1 MPCARR
7 NALRAYAR
15 ARQLTR
21 TRMDSA
27 RPRPARPV
35 PSTRKPSAW
44 AAIRAPKR
52 TPANQGWR
60 RFANSRRRDP
70 RGRSKFTI
78 VDISCGKTLSLS
90 VEIGGGGGKLQSP
103 ALPLG
108 FPPGRCDLSSC
119 FQLEGRESSRWNDFS
134 NPNAGEARCWDAGR
148 ILESRRNSLSQDRPM
163 PENPNRAEVARRVE
177 KAEKLLQKGKTADA
191 LAEYLQILEGDS
203 QNDNV
208 RQMAAELCLSLNRGE
223 QAVRLLGEL
232 FERQVAA
239 ADATRASLTYK
250 KLARYANPTWEQ
262 KVRFGQLLEH
272 SNKKLAI
279 GTYENALEDLQRQ
292 GKKEETLLVLRR
304 IVSLEPSQPNHL
316 RMAELSAEL
325 GEHVMASQ
333 AFLQLAELAET
344 SGGNSSSWFERAY
357 TENPTDPKMA
367 TAYGKSLLSQGEA
380 GAAIF
385 IFEPLVHSGDAS
397 LELRDLYAQ
406 ALLSAD
412 RCLESEPLIWQAFE
426 QNPTRMHQVVN
437 LIGKMIDSELDAEA
451 VALARKLEAFQRRR
465 GERRSFITTMQ
476 ELLASHR
483 PSAEMLEFLAELF
496 NASNRETDY
505 AQALLKLFELYCTK
519 HDYQKAGECLDRAAE
534 VDPYEPG
541 HQKRLEALRGKIDDQ
556 RFNVIAS
563 RFTTVKKEEQ
573 EVKVQ
578 EPTLGAAA
586 LQELFPREEER
597 NQDLQKLYIAAGIE
611 PQYAKSATP
620 ASPSVPAP
628 ANGGQAV
635 PAAAA
640 TAASEAADVS
650 SLARVAEI
658 TRKLYHQGN
667 AEGVL
672 RTAADEIGANW
683 RSGRC
688 IAALRKPGLPPSSV
702 QEHHM
707 DGLIP
712 ASSAALVS
720 LVETLQ
726 DLAVARGTVTVGD
739 AKNAP
744 ELMGVRSAI
753 EELQIESLLA
763 LPLTEGNDQI
773 GVLILTQNTSRVWQP
788 SEVLVIR
795 TLSDQV
801 LIALNNAGLRRL
813 VKNLSV
819 TDEKS
824 GLLKRASYLD
834 LLQAETRRG
843 LQQGTAVTVLLMQFG
858 RRSAL
863 IKEYGEQAVTAVMEQ
878 IGQLFSANIRT
889 NDLAFRYEATTVA
902 LVLGDTGEKEA
913 LLAVEKLRRL
923 LKEVR
928 FPGKDKGVE
937 FSAGLAPAVMRQHF
951 DPVDIVTE
959 VANRADQALEQ
970 AVAQGAGKIVAQA
983 PQFAAAAAMA

>member
-1 MPCARR
+1 
-7 NALRAYAR
+7 
-15 ARQLTR
+15 
-21 TRMDSA
+21 
-27 RPRPARPV
+27 
-35 PSTRKPSAW
+35 
-44 AAIRAPKR
+44 
-52 TPANQGWR
+52 
-60 RFANSRRRDP
+60 
-70 RGRSKFTI
+70 
-78 VDISCGKTLSLS
+78 
-90 VEIGGGGGKLQSP
+90 
-103 ALPLG
+103 
-108 FPPGRCDLSSC
+108 
-119 FQLEGRESSRWNDFS
+119 
-134 NPNAGEARCWDAGR
+134 
-148 ILESRRNSLSQDRPM
+148 M
-163 PENPNRAEVARRVE
+163 PEIPNRADVARRVE

-191 LAEYLQILEGDS
+191 LAEYLQILESDP

-208 RQMAAELCLSLNRGE
+208 RQMAADLCLSLNKGA
-223 QAVRLLGEL
+223 QAVNLLGEL

-239 ADATRASLTYK
+239 MEATRASLTYK

-279 GTYENALEDLQRQ
+279 GTYENAMEDLQRQ
-292 GKKEETLLVLRR
+292 GKKEEGLLVLRR
-304 IVSLEPSQPNHL
+304 IVSLEPSQANHL
-316 RMAELSAEL
+316 RVAELSAEL

-333 AFLQLAELAET
+333 SFLQLAELCES
-344 SGGNSSSWFERAY
+344 SGADASQWFERAY
-357 TENPTDPKMA
+357 AENPSDAKIA
-367 TAYGKSLLSQGEA
+367 LAYGKSLLSRGEA

-385 IFEPLVHSGDAS
+385 IFEPLVQSGDAS
-397 LELRDLYAQ
+397 LDLRDLYAQ
-406 ALLSAD
+406 ALLSAE
-412 RCLESEPLIWQAFE
+412 RCVDSEPLIWQLFE
-426 QNPTRMHQVVN
+426 QNPARMHQVVA

-505 AQALLKLFELYCTK
+505 AQALLKLFDLYCTK

-541 HQKRLEALRGKIDDQ
+541 HQRRLEALRGKIDDQ

-573 EVKVQ
+573 TIKVE

-586 LQELFPREEER
+586 LQDLMLQAEILVQYGMRSKAIERLQRIQELFPREEER
-597 NQDLQKLYIAAGIE
+597 NQDLQRLYIAAGIE
-611 PQYAKSATP
+611 PQYAKSAAAP
-620 ASPSVPAP
+620 APAPAAASNDQSVPVVPAP
-628 ANGGQAV
+628 A
-635 PAAAA
+635 A
-640 TAASEAADVS
+640 TATSDAADVS

-672 RTAADEIGANW
+672 KTTANEIGSNW
-683 RSGRC
+683 KTARC

-702 QEHHM
+702 QEYHT

-739 AKNAP
+739 AGNAP
-744 ELMGVRSAI
+744 ELMGVRQAV

-773 GVLILTQNTSRVWQP
+773 GVLILTQNTGRVWQAA
-788 SEVLVIR
+788 EVLVIR

-863 IKEYGEQAVTAVMEQ
+863 IKEYGEQSVTAVMEQ

-923 LKEVR
+923 LAEVR
-928 FPGKDKGVE
+928 YPGKDKAVE
-937 FSAGLAPAVMRQHF
+937 FSAGLAQAVMRQHY

-959 VANRADQALEQ
+959 VVNRADHALEQ
-970 AVAQGAGKIVAQA
+970 AMTQGLGKIVTQA
-983 PQFAAAAAMA
+983 PQFAASAAVA

>member
-1 MPCARR
+1 MLVRGVNPRIKAE
-7 NALRAYAR
+7 L
-15 ARQLTR
+15 
-21 TRMDSA
+21 SVA
-27 RPRPARPV
+27 RP
-35 PSTRKPSAW
+35 
-44 AAIRAPKR
+44 
-52 TPANQGWR
+52 
-60 RFANSRRRDP
+60 
-70 RGRSKFTI
+70 
-78 VDISCGKTLSLS
+78 
-90 VEIGGGGGKLQSP
+90 
-103 ALPLG
+103 
-108 FPPGRCDLSSC
+108 
-119 FQLEGRESSRWNDFS
+119 
-134 NPNAGEARCWDAGR
+134 
-148 ILESRRNSLSQDRPM
+148 PM

-191 LAEYLQILEGDS
+191 LAEYLQILESDP

-208 RQMAAELCLSLNRGE
+208 RQIAADLCLSLNKGA

-250 KLARYANPTWEQ
+250 KLARYTNPTWEQ

-292 GKKEETLLVLRR
+292 GKKEEGLLVLRR

-316 RMAELSAEL
+316 RVAELAADL

-333 AFLQLAELAET
+333 SFLQLAELAET
-344 SGGNSSSWFERAY
+344 AGGNASPWFERAY
-357 TENPTDPKMA
+357 TENPADSKIA
-367 TAYGKSLLSQGEA
+367 VAYGKSLLSRGES

-385 IFEPLVHSGDAS
+385 IFEPLVHAGDES

-412 RCLESEPLIWQAFE
+412 RCAESEPLIWQLFE
-426 QNPTRMHQVVN
+426 QNPARMHQVVS

-451 VALARKLEAFQRRR
+451 VALAGKLEAFQRRR

-505 AQALLKLFELYCTK
+505 AQALLKLFDLYCTK
-519 HDYQKAGECLDRAAE
+519 HDYQKAGECLDRGAE

-541 HQKRLEALRGKIDDQ
+541 HQKRLETLRGKIDDQ

-563 RFTTVKKEEQ
+563 RFAATVKKEEQ
-573 EVKVQ
+573 AVKVQ

-586 LQELFPREEER
+586 LQDLMLQAEILVQYGMRSKAIERLQRIQELFPREEER
-597 NQDLQKLYIAAGIE
+597 NQELQRLYIAAGIE
-611 PQYAKSATP
+611 PQYAKPVTTSAPTAAA
-620 ASPSVPAP
+620 AS
-628 ANGGQAV
+628 GDQAA

-640 TAASEAADVS
+640 AASQAADVS
-650 SLARVAEI
+650 SLAKVAEI

-672 RTAADEIGANW
+672 KTAANEIGANW
-683 RSGRC
+683 RTARC
-688 IAALRKPGLPPSSV
+688 IAALRKPGLPPSSM
-702 QEHHM
+702 QEYHM

-726 DLAVARGTVTVGD
+726 DLAVARGTVTIGD
-739 AKNAP
+739 ARNAP
-744 ELMGVRSAI
+744 ELMGVRSAV

-773 GVLILTQNTSRVWQP
+773 GALILTQNVGRVWQA

-858 RRSAL
+858 RRGAL
-863 IKEYGEQAVTAVMEQ
+863 IKEYGEQAVTALMEQ

-889 NDLAFRYEATTVA
+889 NDLAFRYETTTVA

-923 LKEVR
+923 LAEVR

-937 FSAGLAPAVMRQHF
+937 FSAGLAQAVMRQHF

-959 VANRADQALEQ
+959 VANRADHALEL
-970 AVAQGAGKIVAQA
+970 AVAQGAGKIVSQA
-983 PQFAAAAAMA
+983 PQFAASAAVA

>member
-292 GKKEETLLVLRR
+292 GKKEEPLLVLQR

-316 RMAELSAEL
+316 RVAELSAEL

-333 AFLQLAELAET
+333 SFLQLAELAET
-344 SGGNSSSWFERAY
+344 SGGNADSWFERAY
-357 TENPTDPKMA
+357 TENPTDSKIA
-367 TAYGKSLLSQGEA
+367 VAYGKSLLSRGEA

-385 IFEPLVHSGDAS
+385 IFEPLLHSGDAS
-397 LELRDLYAQ
+397 LELRELYAQ

-412 RCLESEPLIWQAFE
+412 RCLESEPLIWQIFE
-426 QNPTRMHQVVN
+426 QNPARMHQVVN

-541 HQKRLEALRGKIDDQ
+541 HQKRLEALRGMIDDQ

-563 RFTTVKKEEQ
+563 RFTTVKREEQ

-586 LQELFPREEER
+586 LQDLMLQAEILVQYGMRSKAIERLQRIQELFPREEER
-597 NQDLQKLYIAAGIE
+597 NQDLQQLYLAAGMS
-611 PQYAKSATP
+611 PQHPEAAPLPPRPSSAGVKAQP
-620 ASPSVPAP
+620 PAP
-628 ANGGQAV
+628 AAPPRSQA
-635 PAAAA
+635 PAE
-640 TAASEAADVS
+640 SADVNS
-650 SLARVAEI
+650 FTKVAEI
-658 TRKLYHQGN
+658 TRKLYRQTN
-667 AEGVL
+667 ADAVMS
-672 RTAADEIGANW
+672 TAVNEIGAQW
-683 RSGRC
+683 KLSRC
-688 IAALRKPGLPPSSV
+688 IVATRKPGMVPSAV
-702 QEHHM
+702 KEYLG
-707 DGLIP
+707 DGI
-712 ASSAALVS
+712 
-720 LVETLQ
+720 
-726 DLAVARGTVTVGD
+726 
-739 AKNAP
+739 
-744 ELMGVRSAI
+744 
-753 EELQIESLLA
+753 
-763 LPLTEGNDQI
+763 
-773 GVLILTQNTSRVWQP
+773 
-788 SEVLVIR
+788 
-795 TLSDQV
+795 
-801 LIALNNAGLRRL
+801 
-813 VKNLSV
+813 
-819 TDEKS
+819 KS
-824 GLLKRASYLD
+824 G
-834 LLQAETRRG
+834 ET
-843 LQQGTAVTVLLMQFG
+843 
-858 RRSAL
+858 
-863 IKEYGEQAVTAVMEQ
+863 
-878 IGQLFSANIRT
+878 
-889 NDLAFRYEATTVA
+889 
-902 LVLGDTGEKEA
+902 
-913 LLAVEKLRRL
+913 
-923 LKEVR
+923 
-928 FPGKDKGVE
+928 
-937 FSAGLAPAVMRQHF
+937 
-951 DPVDIVTE
+951 
-959 VANRADQALEQ
+959 
-970 AVAQGAGKIVAQA
+970 KILNE
-983 PQFAAAAAMA
+983 

>member
-1 MPCARR
+1 
-7 NALRAYAR
+7 
-15 ARQLTR
+15 
-21 TRMDSA
+21 
-27 RPRPARPV
+27 
-35 PSTRKPSAW
+35 
-44 AAIRAPKR
+44 
-52 TPANQGWR
+52 
-60 RFANSRRRDP
+60 
-70 RGRSKFTI
+70 
-78 VDISCGKTLSLS
+78 
-90 VEIGGGGGKLQSP
+90 
-103 ALPLG
+103 
-108 FPPGRCDLSSC
+108 
-119 FQLEGRESSRWNDFS
+119 
-134 NPNAGEARCWDAGR
+134 
-148 ILESRRNSLSQDRPM
+148 M

-191 LAEYLQILEGDS
+191 LTEYLQILDS
-203 QNDNV
+203 DPQNDNV
-208 RQMAAELCLSLNRGE
+208 RQMAADLCLSLNKGP

-239 ADATRASLTYK
+239 AEATRASLTYK

-279 GTYENALEDLQRQ
+279 GTYENALEDLQKQ
-292 GKKEETLLVLRR
+292 GRKEEVLLVLGRV
-304 IVSLEPSQPNHL
+304 VSLEPSQTNHL
-316 RMAELSAEL
+316 RVGELSAEL

-333 AFLQLAELAET
+333 SFLQLAELAEAA
-344 SGGNSSSWFERAY
+344 GGNGSSWFERAY
-357 TENPTDPKMA
+357 SENPTDSKIA
-367 TAYGKSLLSQGEA
+367 VAYGKSLLSRGEA

-385 IFEPLVHSGDAS
+385 IFEPLVHAGDAS
-397 LELRDLYAQ
+397 LDLRDLYAQ
-406 ALLSAD
+406 ALLAAG
-412 RCLESEPLIWQAFE
+412 RCVESEPLIWQLFE
-426 QNPTRMHQVVN
+426 QNPARMHQVVN

-465 GERRSFITTMQ
+465 GERRSFIATMQ

-483 PSAEMLEFLAELF
+483 PSAETLEFLAELF

-505 AQALLKLFELYCTK
+505 AQALLKLFDLYCAK
-519 HDYQKAGECLDRAAE
+519 HDYQKAGECLDRAAD
-534 VDPYEPG
+534 VDPYERG
-541 HQKRLEALRGKIDDQ
+541 HQKRLESLRGKIDDQ
-556 RFNVIAS
+556 RFKVIAS
-563 RFTTVKKEEQ
+563 RFTTVKKEQ
-573 EVKVQ
+573 QTVKVE

-586 LQELFPREEER
+586 LQDLMLQAEILVQYGMRSKAIERLQRIRELFPREEEH
-597 NQDLQKLYIAAGIE
+597 NQELQRLYISAGIE
-611 PQYAKSATP
+611 PQYARSGPT
-620 ASPSVPAP
+620 
-628 ANGGQAV
+628 AV
-635 PAAAA
+635 PAAPAAANGDQAAPAVVTTAA
-640 TAASEAADVS
+640 TAPPTTAASDTADVS

-672 RTAADEIGANW
+672 KTAANEVGGNW
-683 RSGRC
+683 RAARC

-702 QEHHM
+702 QEYHM
-707 DGLIP
+707 EGLIP

-726 DLAVARGTVTVGD
+726 DLAVARGTVTIGD
-739 AKNAP
+739 AGNAP
-744 ELMGVRSAI
+744 ELMGVRSAV

-773 GVLILTQNTSRVWQP
+773 GVLILTQNTGRVWQP

-843 LQQGTAVTVLLMQFG
+843 LQQGTTVTVLLMQFG
-858 RRSAL
+858 RRGAL
-863 IKEYGEQAVTAVMEQ
+863 IREHGEQAVTAAMEQ

-923 LKEVR
+923 LAEVR
-928 FPGKDKGVE
+928 FPGKDQGVE
-937 FSAGLAPAVMRQHF
+937 FNAGLAQAVMRQHF

-959 VANRADQALEQ
+959 VANRADHALEQ
-970 AVAQGAGKIVAQA
+970 AVAQSAGTVVSQPPPSAASAAVA
-983 PQFAAAAAMA
+983 

>member
-1 MPCARR
+1 
-7 NALRAYAR
+7 
-15 ARQLTR
+15 
-21 TRMDSA
+21 
-27 RPRPARPV
+27 
-35 PSTRKPSAW
+35 
-44 AAIRAPKR
+44 
-52 TPANQGWR
+52 
-60 RFANSRRRDP
+60 
-70 RGRSKFTI
+70 
-78 VDISCGKTLSLS
+78 
-90 VEIGGGGGKLQSP
+90 
-103 ALPLG
+103 
-108 FPPGRCDLSSC
+108 
-119 FQLEGRESSRWNDFS
+119 
-134 NPNAGEARCWDAGR
+134 
-148 ILESRRNSLSQDRPM
+148 M
-163 PENPNRAEVARRVE
+163 PENPNRVEISRRVE

-191 LAEYLQILEGDS
+191 LAEYLQILESDRE
-203 QNDNV
+203 NDNV
-208 RQMAAELCLSLNRGE
+208 RQMAAELCLSLNKGA

-250 KLARYANPTWEQ
+250 KLARYASPTWEQ

-292 GKKEETLLVLRR
+292 GKKEEGLLVLRR

-316 RMAELSAEL
+316 RVAELAAEL
-325 GEHVMASQ
+325 GEHVMAAQS
-333 AFLQLAELAET
+333 FLQLAELAET
-344 SGGNSSSWFERAY
+344 AGGNASPWFERAY
-357 TENPTDPKMA
+357 TEDPTESKIA
-367 TAYGKSLLSQGEA
+367 VAYGKSLLSRGES

-385 IFEPLVHSGDAS
+385 IFEPLVQAGDAS

-406 ALLSAD
+406 ALLAAD
-412 RCLESEPLIWQAFE
+412 RCVDSEPLIWQMFE
-426 QNPTRMHQVVN
+426 QNPARMHQVVN
-437 LIGKMIDSELDAEA
+437 LIGKMIDSELDVEA
-451 VALARKLEAFQRRR
+451 VALARKLEVFQRRR

-505 AQALLKLFELYCTK
+505 AQALLKLFDLYCTK
-519 HDYQKAGECLDRAAE
+519 HDYQRAGECLDRAAE

-541 HQKRLEALRGKIDDQ
+541 HQKRLEGLRGKIDDQ

-563 RFTTVKKEEQ
+563 RFAATVKKEEQ

-586 LQELFPREEER
+586 LQDLMLQAEILVQYGMRSKAIERLQRIQELFPGEEER
-597 NQDLQKLYIAAGIE
+597 NQELQRLYIAAGIE
-611 PQYAKSATP
+611 PQYAKPVTP
-620 ASPSVPAP
+620 AAPVAP
-628 ANGGQAV
+628 AASGDQA
-635 PAAAA
+635 ALAA
-640 TAASEAADVS
+640 TAAASQAADVS

-672 RTAADEIGANW
+672 KTAANEIGANW
-683 RSGRC
+683 RTARC

-702 QEHHM
+702 QEYHM
-707 DGLIP
+707 EGLIP

-739 AKNAP
+739 ARNAA
-744 ELMGVRSAI
+744 ELMGVRSAV

-773 GVLILTQNTSRVWQP
+773 GVLILTQNVARVWQA

-834 LLQAETRRG
+834 LLQAEIRRG

-858 RRSAL
+858 RRNAL
-863 IKEYGEQAVTAVMEQ
+863 IREYGEQAVTAVMEQ

-913 LLAVEKLRRL
+913 LLAVGKLQRL
-923 LKEVR
+923 LAEVR

-937 FSAGLAPAVMRQHF
+937 FSAGLAQAVMRQHF

-959 VANRADQALEQ
+959 VANRADHALEL
-970 AVAQGAGKIVAQA
+970 AVAQGAGEIVSQAAQL
-983 PQFAAAAAMA
+983 AASAAVA

>member
-1 MPCARR
+1 
-7 NALRAYAR
+7 
-15 ARQLTR
+15 
-21 TRMDSA
+21 
-27 RPRPARPV
+27 
-35 PSTRKPSAW
+35 
-44 AAIRAPKR
+44 
-52 TPANQGWR
+52 
-60 RFANSRRRDP
+60 
-70 RGRSKFTI
+70 
-78 VDISCGKTLSLS
+78 
-90 VEIGGGGGKLQSP
+90 
-103 ALPLG
+103 
-108 FPPGRCDLSSC
+108 
-119 FQLEGRESSRWNDFS
+119 
-134 NPNAGEARCWDAGR
+134 
-148 ILESRRNSLSQDRPM
+148 M
-163 PENPNRAEVARRVE
+163 PETPNRAEVARRVE

-191 LAEYLQILEGDS
+191 LAEYLQILESDP

-208 RQMAAELCLSLNRGE
+208 RQMAAELCLSLNKGE

-239 ADATRASLTYK
+239 AV
-250 KLARYANPTWEQ
+250 ARYANPTWEQ

-292 GKKEETLLVLRR
+292 GKKEETLLVLQR
-304 IVSLEPSQPNHL
+304 IVNLEPSQPNHL
-316 RMAELSAEL
+316 RVAELSAEL

-333 AFLQLAELAET
+333 SFLQLAELAET
-344 SGGNSSSWFERAY
+344 SGGNASSWFERAY
-357 TENPTDPKMA
+357 TENPTDPKIA
-367 TAYGKSLLSQGEA
+367 VAYGKSLLSRGEA

-385 IFEPLVHSGDAS
+385 IFEPLLHSGDAS
-397 LELRDLYAQ
+397 LELRELYAQ

-412 RCLESEPLIWQAFE
+412 RCLESEPLIWQIFE
-426 QNPTRMHQVVN
+426 QNPARMHQVVN

-586 LQELFPREEER
+586 LQDLMLQAEILVQYGMRSKAIERLQRIQELFPREEER
-597 NQDLQKLYIAAGIE
+597 NQDLQKLYIGAGIE

-620 ASPSVPAP
+620 AAPSVPAA
-628 ANGGQAV
+628 ANGGQATST
-635 PAAAA
+635 AA

-672 RTAADEIGANW
+672 RTAANEIGANW

-744 ELMGVRSAI
+744 ELMGVRGAI

-763 LPLTEGNDQI
+763 LPLTEGTDQI

-959 VANRADQALEQ
+959 VANRADHALEQ

>member
-1 MPCARR
+1 
-7 NALRAYAR
+7 
-15 ARQLTR
+15 
-21 TRMDSA
+21 
-27 RPRPARPV
+27 
-35 PSTRKPSAW
+35 
-44 AAIRAPKR
+44 
-52 TPANQGWR
+52 
-60 RFANSRRRDP
+60 
-70 RGRSKFTI
+70 
-78 VDISCGKTLSLS
+78 
-90 VEIGGGGGKLQSP
+90 
-103 ALPLG
+103 
-108 FPPGRCDLSSC
+108 
-119 FQLEGRESSRWNDFS
+119 
-134 NPNAGEARCWDAGR
+134 
-148 ILESRRNSLSQDRPM
+148 M
-163 PENPNRAEVARRVE
+163 PENPNRAEIARRVE

-191 LAEYLQILEGDS
+191 LAEYLQILESDP

-208 RQMAAELCLSLNRGE
+208 RQMAADLCLSLNKGA

-239 ADATRASLTYK
+239 TDATRASLTYK
-250 KLARYANPTWEQ
+250 KLARYTNPAWEQ

-292 GKKEETLLVLRR
+292 GKQEEGLLVLRR

-316 RMAELSAEL
+316 RVAELAAEL

-333 AFLQLAELAET
+333 SFLQLAELAET
-344 SGGNSSSWFERAY
+344 AGGNASQWFERAY
-357 TENPTDPKMA
+357 TENPTDSKIA
-367 TAYGKSLLSQGEA
+367 VAYGKSLLSRGEA

-385 IFEPLVHSGDAS
+385 IFEPLVQSGDAS

-412 RCLESEPLIWQAFE
+412 RCVDSEPLVWQLFE
-426 QNPTRMHQVVN
+426 QNPARMHQVVG
-437 LIGKMIDSELDAEA
+437 LIGKMIDSELDVEA

-541 HQKRLEALRGKIDDQ
+541 HEKRLEALRGKIDDQ
-556 RFNVIAS
+556 RFHVIAS
-563 RFTTVKKEEQ
+563 RFAAVKKEEQ
-573 EVKVQ
+573 AVKIV

-586 LQELFPREEER
+586 LQDLMLQAEILVQYGMRSKAIERLQRIQELFPREEER
-597 NQDLQKLYIAAGIE
+597 NQELQRLYIAAGIE
-611 PQYAKSATP
+611 PQYAKATTTAVSAPTAASGDQP
-620 ASPSVPAP
+620 ASA
-628 ANGGQAV
+628 
-635 PAAAA
+635 AAAA
-640 TAASEAADVS
+640 TAAASEAADVS

-672 RTAADEIGANW
+672 KTAANEIGANW
-683 RSGRC
+683 RTARC

-702 QEHHM
+702 QEYHM
-707 DGLIP
+707 EGLIP
-712 ASSAALVS
+712 ASSLALVS

-726 DLAVARGTVTVGD
+726 DLAVARTTVTMGD
-739 AKNAP
+739 ARNAP
-744 ELMGVRSAI
+744 ELMGVRSAV

-773 GVLILTQNTSRVWQP
+773 GVLILTQNTGRVWQT

-843 LQQGTAVTVLLMQFG
+843 LQQGTAVTVVLMQFG
-858 RRSAL
+858 RRNAL
-863 IKEYGEQAVTAVMEQ
+863 IKEYGEQAVAAVMEQ

-913 LLAVEKLRRL
+913 LLAVQKLRRL
-923 LKEVR
+923 LAEVR
-928 FPGKDKGVE
+928 FPGKDQRVE
-937 FSAGLAPAVMRQHF
+937 FSAGLAQTVMRQQF

-959 VANRADQALEQ
+959 VANRADHALEL
-970 AVAQGAGKIVAQA
+970 AVAQGAGNIVSQV
-983 PQFAAAAAMA
+983 PQFAASVAVA

>member
-1 MPCARR
+1 
-7 NALRAYAR
+7 
-15 ARQLTR
+15 
-21 TRMDSA
+21 
-27 RPRPARPV
+27 
-35 PSTRKPSAW
+35 
-44 AAIRAPKR
+44 
-52 TPANQGWR
+52 
-60 RFANSRRRDP
+60 
-70 RGRSKFTI
+70 
-78 VDISCGKTLSLS
+78 
-90 VEIGGGGGKLQSP
+90 
-103 ALPLG
+103 
-108 FPPGRCDLSSC
+108 
-119 FQLEGRESSRWNDFS
+119 
-134 NPNAGEARCWDAGR
+134 
-148 ILESRRNSLSQDRPM
+148 M
-163 PENPNRAEVARRVE
+163 PENPNRAEVARRVD

-191 LAEYLQILEGDS
+191 LVEYLQILEGDP

-208 RQMAAELCLSLNRGE
+208 RQVAADLCISLNKGA

-262 KVRFGQLLEH
+262 KVRFGQLLEQ
-272 SNKKLAI
+272 SNKKLAA

-292 GKKEETLLVLRR
+292 GKKEEALLVLRR
-304 IVSLEPSQPNHL
+304 IGSLEPTQGNHL
-316 RMAELSAEL
+316 RVAELSSEL
-325 GEHVMASQ
+325 GEHVMAAQS
-333 AFLQLAELAET
+333 FLQVAGMAES
-344 SGGNSSSWFERAY
+344 SGATANPFFERAY
-357 TENPTDPKMA
+357 TENPTDSKIA
-367 TAYGKSLLSQGEA
+367 VAYGKSLLSRGEA

-385 IFEPLVHSGDAS
+385 IFQPLVQAGDES

-412 RCLESEPLIWQAFE
+412 RCVESEPLIWQLFE
-426 QNPTRMHQVVN
+426 QNPARLHQVVS

-451 VALARKLEAFQRRR
+451 VALARKLEVFQRRR
-465 GERRSFITTMQ
+465 GERRSLVTTMQ
-476 ELLASHR
+476 ELLAAHR
-483 PSAEMLEFLAELF
+483 PSVEMLEFLAELF

-505 AQALLKLFELYCTK
+505 AQALLKLFDLCCTK
-519 HDYQKAGECLDRAAE
+519 HDYQKAAECLDRAAE

-541 HQKRLEALRGKIDDQ
+541 HQKRLEELRGKIADQ

-563 RFTTVKKEEQ
+563 RFTAAKKEREEQTVKVE
-573 EVKVQ
+573 

-586 LQELFPREEER
+586 LQDLMLQAEILVQYGMRSKAIERLQRIQELFPREEER
-597 NQDLQKLYIAAGIE
+597 NHDLQKLYIAAGIE
-611 PQYAKSATP
+611 PQYARSVTPSA
-620 ASPSVPAP
+620 PSA
-628 ANGGQAV
+628 
-635 PAAAA
+635 PAAASSDVAA
-640 TAASEAADVS
+640 TAAASEAADVS

-672 RTAADEIGANW
+672 KTTANEIGSNWRTA
-683 RSGRC
+683 RC

-702 QEHHM
+702 QEYHM

-712 ASSAALVS
+712 ASSAALVT
-720 LVETLQ
+720 LVEAVQ
-726 DLAVARGTVTVGD
+726 DLAVARGTVTLGD
-739 AKNAP
+739 AGNAP
-744 ELMGVRSAI
+744 ELIGVRSAV
-753 EELQIESLLA
+753 EELQIQSLLA
-763 LPLTEGNDQI
+763 LPLTEGNDQV
-773 GVLILTQNTSRVWQP
+773 GVLILTQNAGRVWQP

-858 RRSAL
+858 RRSTL

-923 LKEVR
+923 LGEVR
-928 FPGKDKGVE
+928 FPGKDKAVE
-937 FSAGLAPAVMRQHF
+937 FSAGLAQAVMRQHF
-951 DPVDIVTE
+951 DPADIVTE
-959 VANRADQALEQ
+959 VANRADHALEL
-970 AVAQGAGKIVAQA
+970 AAAQGSGKIVSQA
-983 PQFAAAAAMA
+983 PQFAASAAVA

>member
-1 MPCARR
+1 
-7 NALRAYAR
+7 
-15 ARQLTR
+15 
-21 TRMDSA
+21 
-27 RPRPARPV
+27 
-35 PSTRKPSAW
+35 
-44 AAIRAPKR
+44 
-52 TPANQGWR
+52 
-60 RFANSRRRDP
+60 
-70 RGRSKFTI
+70 
-78 VDISCGKTLSLS
+78 
-90 VEIGGGGGKLQSP
+90 
-103 ALPLG
+103 
-108 FPPGRCDLSSC
+108 
-119 FQLEGRESSRWNDFS
+119 
-134 NPNAGEARCWDAGR
+134 
-148 ILESRRNSLSQDRPM
+148 M

-191 LAEYLQILEGDS
+191 LAEYLQILESDP

-208 RQMAAELCLSLNRGE
+208 RQVAADLCLSLSKGA

-232 FERQVAA
+232 FDRQVASK
-239 ADATRASLTYK
+239 DATRASLTYK

-262 KVRFGQLLEH
+262 KVHFGQLLEN

-292 GKKEETLLVLRR
+292 GQKEEGLLVLRQ
-304 IVSLEPSQPNHL
+304 IVSLDPSQQNHL
-316 RMAELSAEL
+316 RVAEWAAEL
-325 GEHVMASQ
+325 GEHVLASQ
-333 AFLQLAELAET
+333 SFLQLAQLMET
-344 SGGNSSSWFERAY
+344 SGGNAGPWFERAY
-357 TENPTDPKMA
+357 TENPTESKIA
-367 TAYGKSLLSQGEA
+367 LAYGKSLLSRGEA

-385 IFEPLVHSGDAS
+385 IFEPLVQSGDAS

-412 RCLESEPLIWQAFE
+412 RCVESEPLIWQIFE
-426 QNPTRMHQVVN
+426 QNPARMHQVVS

-465 GERRSFITTMQ
+465 GERRSFTTTMQ

-483 PSAEMLEFLAELF
+483 PSAEILEFLAELF

-505 AQALLKLFELYCTK
+505 AQALLKLFDLYCLK

-556 RFNVIAS
+556 RFKAIAS
-563 RFTTVKKEEQ
+563 RFAPAKNEER
-573 EVKVQ
+573 EVDVRAQ

-586 LQELFPREEER
+586 LQDLMLQAEILVQYGMRSKAMERLQRIQELFPREEER
-597 NQDLQKLYIAAGIE
+597 NQELQKLYIAAGIE
-611 PQYAKSATP
+611 PRYAKSP
-620 ASPSVPAP
+620 PAP
-628 ANGGQAV
+628 AATAAASGEQAG
-635 PAAAA
+635 PAAATA
-640 TAASEAADVS
+640 AAAASEAADVS
-650 SLARVAEI
+650 SLAKVAEI
-658 TRKLYHQGN
+658 TRTLYRQGN

-672 RTAADEIGANW
+672 KTAANEIGANW
-683 RSGRC
+683 RTARC

-702 QEHHM
+702 QEYHM
-707 DGLIP
+707 EGLIP
-712 ASSAALVS
+712 ASAAALVS

-726 DLAVARGTVTVGD
+726 DLAVARGTVTIGD
-739 AKNAP
+739 ATNAP
-744 ELMGVRSAI
+744 ELMDVRSAV

-763 LPLTEGNDQI
+763 LPLTEGNDNNKDQI
-773 GVLILTQNTSRVWQP
+773 GVLILTQNTTRVWQTT
-788 SEVLVIR
+788 EVLVIR

-863 IKEYGEQAVTAVMEQ
+863 IKEYGEPAVTAVMEQ
-878 IGQLFSANIRT
+878 IGQRISANIRT

-913 LLAVEKLRRL
+913 VLAVEKLRRL
-923 LKEVR
+923 LGEVR
-928 FPGKDKGVE
+928 FPGKDQGVE
-937 FSAGLAPAVMRQHF
+937 FSAGLAQAVIRQHF

-959 VANRADQALEQ
+959 VANRADHALEQ
-970 AVAQGAGKIVAQA
+970 AVVQGAGKIVSQA
-983 PQFAAAAAMA
+983 PQFAASAAVA

>member
-1 MPCARR
+1 MP
-7 NALRAYAR
+7 
-15 ARQLTR
+15 
-21 TRMDSA
+21 
-27 RPRPARPV
+27 
-35 PSTRKPSAW
+35 K
-44 AAIRAPKR
+44 
-52 TPANQGWR
+52 
-60 RFANSRRRDP
+60 
-70 RGRSKFTI
+70 
-78 VDISCGKTLSLS
+78 
-90 VEIGGGGGKLQSP
+90 
-103 ALPLG
+103 
-108 FPPGRCDLSSC
+108 
-119 FQLEGRESSRWNDFS
+119 
-134 NPNAGEARCWDAGR
+134 
-148 ILESRRNSLSQDRPM
+148 
-163 PENPNRAEVARRVE
+163 NPNRAEIARRIE

-191 LAEYLQILEGDS
+191 LAEYLQILESDP

-208 RQMAAELCLSLNRGE
+208 RQMAADLCLSLNKGA
-223 QAVRLLGEL
+223 QAVKLMGEL

-279 GTYENALEDLQRQ
+279 GTYENALEDLRKQSKQ
-292 GKKEETLLVLRR
+292 EEALLVLRR
-304 IVSLEPSQPNHL
+304 IVSLDPSQGNHL
-316 RMAELSAEL
+316 RAAELAAQL

-333 AFLQLAELAET
+333 SFLQLAELVET
-344 SGGNSSSWFERAY
+344 AGGNASQWFERAY
-357 TENPTDPKMA
+357 TENPADSTVAM
-367 TAYGKSLLSQGEA
+367 AYGKNLLSKGEA

-385 IFEPLVHSGDAS
+385 IFEPLAQAADAPH
-397 LELRDLYAQ
+397 ELRDLYVQ
-406 ALLSAD
+406 ALLATG
-412 RCLESEPLIWQAFE
+412 RCVDSEPLLWQMFE
-426 QNPTRMHQVVN
+426 QNPARMHQVVS

-465 GERRSFITTMQ
+465 GERRSFIATMQ

-505 AQALLKLFELYCTK
+505 AQALLKLFDLYCSN

-541 HQKRLEALRGKIDDQ
+541 HQKRLATLQGKIDDQ
-556 RFNVIAS
+556 RFKVIAS
-563 RFTTVKKEEQ
+563 RFAATEKKEEQ
-573 EVKVQ
+573 EVKVK

-586 LQELFPREEER
+586 LQDLMLQAEILVQYGMRSKAIERLQRIQELFPREEER
-597 NQDLQKLYIAAGIE
+597 NQELQKLYIAAGIE
-611 PQYAKSATP
+611 PQYAKSASAATT
-620 ASPSVPAP
+620 
-628 ANGGQAV
+628 

-640 TAASEAADVS
+640 ASSTTTSSTTTGGDQAAAAASEAADVS

-672 RTAADEIGANW
+672 KTTANEIGANW
-683 RSGRC
+683 RTARC
-688 IAALRKPGLPPSSV
+688 VVALRKPGLPPSSV
-702 QEHHM
+702 QEYHM
-707 DGLIP
+707 EGLIP
-712 ASSAALVS
+712 ASSAALIS

-726 DLAVARGTVTVGD
+726 DLAVARGTVTIGD
-739 AKNAP
+739 AKNVP
-744 ELMGVRSAI
+744 ELIDMRPAV

-773 GVLILTQNTSRVWQP
+773 GVLILTQNTGRVWQA

-843 LQQGTAVTVLLMQFG
+843 LQQGTAVTVLLMEFG

-863 IKEYGEQAVTAVMEQ
+863 FKEYGEAAVTAVMEQ

-923 LKEVR
+923 LADVR
-928 FPGKDKGVE
+928 FPGKDKSVE
-937 FSAGLAPAVMRQHF
+937 FCAGLAQAVMRQHY

-959 VANRADQALEQ
+959 VANRADHALEL
-970 AVAQGAGKIVAQA
+970 AVAQGAGKVVSQA
-983 PQFAAAAAMA
+983 PQFAASAAVA

>member
-1 MPCARR
+1 MRGVNPRIKAE
-7 NALRAYAR
+7 L
-15 ARQLTR
+15 
-21 TRMDSA
+21 SVA
-27 RPRPARPV
+27 RP
-35 PSTRKPSAW
+35 
-44 AAIRAPKR
+44 
-52 TPANQGWR
+52 
-60 RFANSRRRDP
+60 
-70 RGRSKFTI
+70 
-78 VDISCGKTLSLS
+78 
-90 VEIGGGGGKLQSP
+90 
-103 ALPLG
+103 
-108 FPPGRCDLSSC
+108 
-119 FQLEGRESSRWNDFS
+119 
-134 NPNAGEARCWDAGR
+134 
-148 ILESRRNSLSQDRPM
+148 PM

-191 LAEYLQILEGDS
+191 LAEYLQILESDP

-208 RQMAAELCLSLNRGE
+208 RQIAADLCLSLNKGA

-250 KLARYANPTWEQ
+250 KLARYTNPTWEQ

-292 GKKEETLLVLRR
+292 GKKEEGLLVLRR

-316 RMAELSAEL
+316 RVAELAADL

-333 AFLQLAELAET
+333 SFLQLAELAET
-344 SGGNSSSWFERAY
+344 AGGNASPWFERAY
-357 TENPTDPKMA
+357 TENPADSKIA
-367 TAYGKSLLSQGEA
+367 VAYGKSLLSRGES

-385 IFEPLVHSGDAS
+385 IFEPLVHAGDES

-412 RCLESEPLIWQAFE
+412 RCAESEPLIWQLFE
-426 QNPTRMHQVVN
+426 QNPARMHQVVS

-451 VALARKLEAFQRRR
+451 VALAGKLEAFQRRR

-505 AQALLKLFELYCTK
+505 AQALLKLFDLYCTK
-519 HDYQKAGECLDRAAE
+519 HDYQKAGECLDRGAE

-541 HQKRLEALRGKIDDQ
+541 HQKRLETLRGKIDDQ

-563 RFTTVKKEEQ
+563 RFAATVKKEEQ
-573 EVKVQ
+573 AVKVQ

-586 LQELFPREEER
+586 LQDLMLQAEILVQYGMRSKAIERLQRIQELFPREEER
-597 NQDLQKLYIAAGIE
+597 NQELQRLYIAAGIE
-611 PQYAKSATP
+611 PQYAKPVTTSAPTAAA
-620 ASPSVPAP
+620 AS
-628 ANGGQAV
+628 GDQAA

-640 TAASEAADVS
+640 AASQAADVS
-650 SLARVAEI
+650 SLAKVAEI

-672 RTAADEIGANW
+672 KTAANEIGANW
-683 RSGRC
+683 RTARC
-688 IAALRKPGLPPSSV
+688 IAALRKPGLPPSSM
-702 QEHHM
+702 QEYHM

-726 DLAVARGTVTVGD
+726 DLAVARGTVAIVD
-739 AKNAP
+739 AGNAP
-744 ELMGVRSAI
+744 ELMGVRSGV

-773 GVLILTQNTSRVWQP
+773 GVLVLTQNTGRVWQA

-863 IKEYGEQAVTAVMEQ
+863 IKEHGEQAVTAVMEQ

-923 LKEVR
+923 LGEVR
-928 FPGKDKGVE
+928 FPGKDQGIE
-937 FSAGLAPAVMRQHF
+937 FSAGLAQAVMRQHF

-959 VANRADQALEQ
+959 VANRADHALELG
-970 AVAQGAGKIVAQA
+970 VAQGVGKIVTQA
-983 PQFAAAAAMA
+983 PQFAASAAVA

>member
-1 MPCARR
+1 
-7 NALRAYAR
+7 
-15 ARQLTR
+15 
-21 TRMDSA
+21 
-27 RPRPARPV
+27 
-35 PSTRKPSAW
+35 
-44 AAIRAPKR
+44 
-52 TPANQGWR
+52 
-60 RFANSRRRDP
+60 
-70 RGRSKFTI
+70 
-78 VDISCGKTLSLS
+78 
-90 VEIGGGGGKLQSP
+90 
-103 ALPLG
+103 
-108 FPPGRCDLSSC
+108 
-119 FQLEGRESSRWNDFS
+119 
-134 NPNAGEARCWDAGR
+134 
-148 ILESRRNSLSQDRPM
+148 M
-163 PENPNRAEVARRVE
+163 PENPNRAEIARRVE

-191 LAEYLQILEGDS
+191 LAEYLQILESDPE
-203 QNDNV
+203 NDNV
-208 RQMAAELCLSLNRGE
+208 RQMAAELSLSLNKGP

-239 ADATRASLTYK
+239 TDATRASLTYK
-250 KLARYANPTWEQ
+250 KLARYTNPSWEQ

-279 GTYENALEDLQRQ
+279 GTYENALEDLLKQ
-292 GKKEETLLVLRR
+292 GKKEEGLLVLRR
-304 IVSLEPSQPNHL
+304 IVSLDPSQANHL
-316 RMAELSAEL
+316 RVAELSADL
-325 GEHVMASQ
+325 DEHVMASQ
-333 AFLQLAELAET
+333 SFLQVAELAEGA
-344 SGGNSSSWFERAY
+344 GGNAGQWFERAY
-357 TENPTDPKMA
+357 TENPGDSKA
-367 TAYGKSLLSQGEA
+367 AIAYGKSLLSRGEA

-385 IFEPLVHSGDAS
+385 IFEPLVHAGDAS

-406 ALLSAD
+406 ALLSVD
-412 RCLESEPLIWQAFE
+412 RCLDGEPLIWQMFE
-426 QNPTRMHQVVN
+426 QNPARMHQVVS
-437 LIGKMIDSELDAEA
+437 LIGKMIDSALDTEA

-483 PSAEMLEFLAELF
+483 ASAEMLEFLAELF
-496 NASNRETDY
+496 NASNRESDY
-505 AQALLKLFELYCTK
+505 AQALVKLFDLYCTK

-573 EVKVQ
+573 AVKAP
-578 EPTLGAAA
+578 EPTLGTAA
-586 LQELFPREEER
+586 LQDLMLQAEILVQYGMRSKAIERLQRIQELFPREEER

-611 PQYAKSATP
+611 PQYAKSA
-620 ASPSVPAP
+620 AAGAP
-628 ANGGQAV
+628 IAAA
-635 PAAAA
+635 PAAASSDQA
-640 TAASEAADVS
+640 PTTAMAAAASDAADVS
-650 SLARVAEI
+650 SLARVADI

-672 RTAADEIGANW
+672 KTAANEIGANW
-683 RSGRC
+683 KTARC
-688 IAALRKPGLPPSSV
+688 VVALRKPGLPPSSV
-702 QEHHM
+702 QEYHM
-707 DGLIP
+707 DGMIP

-720 LVETLQ
+720 LVEALQ
-726 DLAVARGTVTVGD
+726 DLVVARGTVTFGD
-739 AKNAP
+739 AGNAP
-744 ELMGVRSAI
+744 ELMGIRKAI

-763 LPLTEGNDQI
+763 LPLTEGNDESKEHI
-773 GVLILTQNTSRVWQP
+773 GVLILTQNKGRVWQAT
-788 SEVLVIR
+788 EVLVIR

-863 IKEYGEQAVTAVMEQ
+863 IKEYGEQSVTAVMEQ

-913 LLAVEKLRRL
+913 VLAVEKLKRL
-923 LKEVR
+923 LGEVR
-928 FPGKDKGVE
+928 FPGKDKAVE
-937 FSAGLAPAVMRQHF
+937 FSAGLAQAVMRQHF

-959 VANRADQALEQ
+959 VANRADHALEL
-970 AVAQGAGKIVAQA
+970 AVAQGAGKIVSQA
-983 PQFAAAAAMA
+983 PQFAASAAVA